1 MRSRAFA
8 GCGCRPS
15 WSGSGQRA
23 ATTADVFPGA
33 TNGVRTSPPTAAA
46 CARRCR
52 SGTLQRTSARTG
64 CATAPATSGSGA
76 RTNTRPD
83 CAAHAADR
91 GTRTLPSF
99 AARAAMPG
107 PPARVTRTS
116 ASESLAGLLQMVQLE
131 PMIAF
136 VTSERFAFLDAKD
149 RDRLEALAKLDQFS
163 DGQEVSASGTPSEW
177 LSLIVSG
184 GVDLRTRTKDGEI
197 TLARLGPGDIYGEL
211 ETFAD
216 LPEGVRHVARG
227 ETIVRAINKHPLK
240 QELKVH
246 RSLASGIL
254 AVYCR
259 SISEKVRAA
268 NEVATSRA
276 SGLSRQP
283 APMESRPPHLTG
295 EEVAWLSLLGKAVS
309 AAGGEVVVREGD
321 VSRSFYVVASGEL

>member
-1 MRSRAFA
+1 
-8 GCGCRPS
+8 
-15 WSGSGQRA
+15 
-23 ATTADVFPGA
+23 
-33 TNGVRTSPPTAAA
+33 
-46 CARRCR
+46 
-52 SGTLQRTSARTG
+52 
-64 CATAPATSGSGA
+64 
-76 RTNTRPD
+76 
-83 CAAHAADR
+83 
-91 GTRTLPSF
+91 
-99 AARAAMPG
+99 
-107 PPARVTRTS
+107 
-116 ASESLAGLLQMVQLE
+116 MVQLE

-136 VTSERFAFLDAKD
+136 VTSERFEFLDAKD

-227 ETIVRAINKHPLK
+227 ETIVRAVNKHPLK

-246 RSLASGIL
+246 RSLASGLL

-268 NEVATSRA
+268 NEVATGRST
-276 SGLSRQP
+276 GLSRP
-283 APMESRPPHLTG
+283 PPRLGPRPPHLSV
-295 EEVAWLSLLGKAVS
+295 EEVAWLSVLGLDAS
-309 AAGGEVVVREGD
+309 AASGDSVVQEGD
-321 VSRSFYVVASGEL
+321 TSRSFYVVVSGELEVRKHAAGGEERTLATLGPRDMFGIMAFVDGKPRSASVIARSEVSLSRVEVDVLEKATHLNFTVSFKFLGTLCSVLGRTYRDTVYSIVG

>member
-1 MRSRAFA
+1 
-8 GCGCRPS
+8 
-15 WSGSGQRA
+15 
-23 ATTADVFPGA
+23 
-33 TNGVRTSPPTAAA
+33 
-46 CARRCR
+46 
-52 SGTLQRTSARTG
+52 
-64 CATAPATSGSGA
+64 
-76 RTNTRPD
+76 
-83 CAAHAADR
+83 
-91 GTRTLPSF
+91 
-99 AARAAMPG
+99 
-107 PPARVTRTS
+107 
-116 ASESLAGLLQMVQLE
+116 
-131 PMIAF
+131 MIAF

-246 RSLASGIL
+246 RSLASGLL

-268 NEVATSRA
+268 NEVATGRS
-276 SGLSRQP
+276 SGLSKP
-283 APMESRPPHLTG
+283 PPPVGSRPPHLSV
-295 EEVAWLSLLGKAVS
+295 EEVAWLSVLGLDAS
-309 AAGGEVVVREGD
+309 AASGESVVKEGD
-321 VSRSFYVVASGEL
+321 ISRSFYVVVSGELEVRKHAGEGDERILATLGPRDMFGIMAFVDGKPRSASVIARSEVSLSRVEADVLEKATHLNFTVSFKFLGTLCSVLGRTYRDTVNSIVG